1 MRDLLRQLYD
11 TVLRQRVAVCLGVGL
26 LLFLPTLNSGFYLD
40 DFWHQALLDASMP
53 GLTPRAFDISRELW
67 SWDTTLPGSAYL
79 QEGSPYKLTW
89 FADPDLE
96 VRFFRPLSAWTLLLN
111 HRIFGRAPYS
121 YHAVNLAIWLL
132 LAATVLELH
141 RRLLPARI
149 SRPALLLSGLF
160 FVLADVHSYNVSWI
174 SARHGLLDTLFS
186 LLSLLLYD
194 RYRQHGGIGRLVLS
208 LGLFA
213 IALGCGETALA
224 TVAWIA
230 AYEIFLARDVVR
242 NRLLAA
248 APFFA
253 LAIGY
258 TIFYISAGY
267 GSHGSSWYL
276 NPFDRPLDYL
286 VAAATRRIPGYLIGS
301 MTLIPAELTQASSP
315 IVMSIGAL
323 LLGVVAVVVAP
334 SLRRRPELR
343 FAAAAALGSLPLL
356 CIEPPF
362 TYRMLFPSA
371 AVSLILGVAV
381 TDRVRQLLA
390 MPLRTGPAL
399 RLWAA
404 TALVLLTHG
413 VGAPLLGESLL
424 LDFVRNTRVDT
435 RRAVWRSME
444 WPQHRE
450 VSDVYLLNSPGTWT
464 SLFLPLEDQLTSER
478 WLRRY
483 IPVSFHAVNTTVTR
497 LDARTL
503 RLESTEGFLSGY
515 FPQSLAALV
524 RRNPPMRAGEDF
536 HHDGFTVAVD
546 RVRDGI
552 PTRLLVR
559 FPRNLDDP
567 DVWLLAFDG
576 TRTLRVFPPKIGGT
590 TRLAVSQPFD

>member
-1 MRDLLRQLYD
+1 MRDLLRQLYELA
-11 TVLRQRVAVCLGVGL
+11 LRQRVAICLGLGL
-26 LLFLPTLNSGFYLD
+26 LLFVPTLSSGFYLD

-53 GLTPRAFDISRELW
+53 GLSPRAFDISRELW
-67 SWDTTLPGSAYL
+67 SWDASLPGSAYL
-79 QEGSPYKLTW
+79 QEGSPYTLTW

-96 VRFFRPLSAWTLLLN
+96 IRFFRPLSAWTLLLN
-111 HRIFGRAPYS
+111 HRIFGRAPFS

-132 LAATVLELH
+132 LAAAVLELH
-141 RRLLPARI
+141 RRLLPARM

-160 FVLADVHSYNVSWI
+160 FVLGAVHSYNVSWI
-174 SARHGLLDTLFS
+174 SARHGLLDTLLS

-194 RYRQHGGIGRLVLS
+194 RYRQHRGLHRLALS
-208 LGLFA
+208 LALFA
-213 IALGCGETALA
+213 LALGAGETALA
-224 TVAWIA
+224 TIAWIA

-248 APFFA
+248 FPFFA

-258 TIFYISAGY
+258 TIFYVTAGY

-286 VAAATRRIPGYLIGS
+286 LAAVTRRIPGYLIGS
-301 MTLIPAELTQASSP
+301 LTLIPAELTQASSP
-315 IVMSIGAL
+315 IVMGIGAL
-323 LLGVVAVVVAP
+323 LLAIAVIVVAP
-334 SLRRRPELR
+334 SVRRRPELR

-362 TYRMLFPSA
+362 TYRLLFPSA
-371 AVSLILGVAV
+371 AVSLILGVSVA
-381 TDRVRQLLA
+381 DRARRLLA
-390 MPLRTGPAL
+390 GPVRGPAL
-399 RLWAA
+399 WLWMA
-404 TALVLLTHG
+404 TGLVVLMHA
-413 VGAPLLGESLL
+413 VGAPLIGESLL
-424 LDFVRNTRVDT
+424 LDFVRNTRVET

-444 WPQHRE
+444 WPQNRE
-450 VSDVYLLNSPGTWT
+450 VSDIYLLNSPGTWT
-464 SLFLPLEDQLTSER
+464 SLFLPLEDLLTSER
-478 WLRRY
+478 WLRSY
-483 IPVSFHAVNTTVTR
+483 IPVSFHAVDTDMTR

-503 RLESTEGFLSGY
+503 RLQSREGFLSGY

-524 RRNPPMRAGEDF
+524 RRDPPMSAGEDF
-536 HHDGFTVAVD
+536 HRNGFTVVVD
-546 RVRDGI
+546 QVRAGI

-576 TRTLRVFPPKIGGT
+576 TRTRRVAPPKIGET
-590 TRLAVSQPFD
+590 TRLAVSRP